1 MWNLLIDPE
10 TDHLK
15 LFDFNLSAKFG
26 HEENRNDVKLAI
38 FTVYEIITR
47 DLSFREKEYYPDEL
61 AASTVLQMEDWAQ
74 HPDVRLEE
82 GVAVSEYRRVL
93 ENWVNNRRQG
103 VDMELQDGKQAPETI
118 DWPSMPEFSVVDC
131 AGTMMPRPSQMRQ
144 GMIRRGEP
152 FIKWHVSILSCL
164 HHSPQR

>member
-47 DLSFREKEYYPDEL
+47 DLSFREEEYYPDEL
-61 AASTVLQMEDWAQ
+61 AASTVLQMEDWEQ

-103 VDMELQDGKQAPETI
+103 IDKELQ
-118 DWPSMPEFSVVDC
+118 
-131 AGTMMPRPSQMRQ
+131 
-144 GMIRRGEP
+144 
-152 FIKWHVSILSCL
+152 
-164 HHSPQR
+164 